1 MFSETLG
8 QKLVRLQERAR
19 PCWHSMWEEALWQ
32 QGTKDMV
39 CAGDNYPGGDFGRWS
54 LTTEILKTI
63 Y

>member
-19 PCWHSMWEEALWQ
+19 PCWHSMWEETSWQ
-32 QGTKDMV
+32 QCTKHMV
-39 CAGDNYPGGDFGRWS
+39 CAGDDFERWS